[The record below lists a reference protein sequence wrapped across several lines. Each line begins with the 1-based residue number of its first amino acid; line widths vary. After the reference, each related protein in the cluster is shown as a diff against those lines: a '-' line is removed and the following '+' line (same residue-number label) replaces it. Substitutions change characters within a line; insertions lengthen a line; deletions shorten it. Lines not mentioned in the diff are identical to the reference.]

1 MMNASKAA
9 RQVLSKYYAN
19 TFDYC
24 RRYNMGFQV
33 AADALMRWEIR
44 RALRAERLRGRAEG
58 AKMALDELRT
68 AKKGE

>member
-1 MMNASKAA
+1 MNASKAA
-9 RQVLSKYYAN
+9 REIVIVLRERWGNRLFKKLTGN
-19 TFDYC
+19 
-24 RRYNMGFQV
+24 
-33 AADALMRWEIR
+33 AATALRWEIR